1 MAVDSRMVLPERSKQ
16 NASADNVD
24 GSGRVV
30 PGRGPELAAQI
41 HQLREAVSG
50 LPAALAQLGDDAL
63 TEVMADLMFLH
74 TRSAQVATWVTR
86 DAVQRGTVA
95 QSDAASTQQW
105 VIGAATAAECVVE
118 PREAHTIA
126 VVAEACRERRNE
138 VLAAAVRDGACTLAV
153 AKTALNAAKK
163 VAPVLPDA
171 DRGEILGWYL
181 QLDPALGTSGVDA
194 LTRRILATYG
204 PEKLSDEDER
214 LEEGESLSWSRT
226 PTGMLRLVAE
236 LSPAN
241 AAVLKAAISAGSA
254 PKPSTDGC
262 ADHDRHSRD
271 AAEEP
276 GHDCTRDERTPG
288 KRRADA
294 LLDLINAGAKA
305 LTGKGCPAG
314 GATVLVTMGLAAL
327 TAGVGGASSP
337 TGDVLDAGAAR
348 RLACNA
354 NLIPVVLGG
363 PSEPLDVGR
372 EVRLV
377 TGGLRVAVLLRD
389 GGCTFPGCDRPP
401 GFCEV
406 HHVTPWWTGGDTS
419 LINSALLCTR
429 HHHTVHRRGYLA
441 TVSSTGVT
449 WHLIPGR
456 MPGHAITA
464 A

>member
-1 MAVDSRMVLPERSKQ
+1 MVLPEQPRQDDSF
-16 NASADNVD
+16 AGVD
-24 GSGRVV
+24 GLARPV

-41 HQLREAVSG
+41 HQLREVVG
-50 LPAALAQLGDDAL
+50 ELPAVLAQLGDAAL
-63 TEVMADLMFLH
+63 TAVMADLMFLH
-74 TRSAQVATWVTR
+74 TRSVQVATLVTS
-86 DAVQRGTVA
+86 DAVDRGMVA

-105 VIGAATAAECVVE
+105 VLGAAAAAGCVLE

-126 VVAEACRERRNE
+126 TVAEACRERRHE
-138 VLAAAVRDGACTLAV
+138 VLAAAVGDGACTLAV

-181 QLDPALGTSGVDA
+181 QLDPALGTAGVDA
-194 LTRRILATYG
+194 LTRKIVATYG
-204 PEKLSDEDER
+204 PEKLSEDDAN
-214 LEEGESLSWSRT
+214 LEDTESLTWSRT

-241 AAVLKAAISAGSA
+241 AAILKAAISAGSA
-254 PKPSTDGC
+254 PKPSTEGC
-262 ADHDRHSRD
+262 ADHDRHAHAD
-271 AAEEP
+271 EKP
-276 GHDCTRDERTPG
+276 GHDCSRDERTPG

-294 LLDLINAGAKA
+294 LLDLVSAGAKV

-314 GATVLVTMGLAAL
+314 AATVLLTMGLDAL
-327 TAGVGGASSP
+327 TAGVGGATSP

-377 TGGLRVAVLLRD
+377 TGGLRAAVLLRD

-406 HHVTPWWTGGDTS
+406 HHVTPWWAGGDTS
-419 LINSALLCTR
+419 LLNSALLCTR
-429 HHHTVHRRGYLA
+429 HHHTVHRRGYVA
-441 TVSSTGVT
+441 TVSSIGVT

-456 MPGHAITA
+456 MPGHAINA